1 MSRKKVQQ
9 STKNQVIRENEKL
22 RQDITMLRQE
32 NEELKKRLAEKKPE
46 NFKKPKKLD
55 EQDIER
61 AKEMRKEGQ
70 SYNKIGQAFGVT
82 EGTIRNYLKN
92 VSENESQHDIAEF
105 LE

>member
-9 STKNQVIRENEKL
+9 STKNQVVRENEKL
-22 RQDITMLRQE
+22 RQDIMALKQE

-55 EQDIER
+55 EEAIEK

-70 SYNKIGQAFGVT
+70 TYSKIGQEFGVT
-82 EGTIRNYLKN
+82 EGTIRNYLR
-92 VSENESQHDIAEF
+92 ESKQLF
-105 LE
+105 S